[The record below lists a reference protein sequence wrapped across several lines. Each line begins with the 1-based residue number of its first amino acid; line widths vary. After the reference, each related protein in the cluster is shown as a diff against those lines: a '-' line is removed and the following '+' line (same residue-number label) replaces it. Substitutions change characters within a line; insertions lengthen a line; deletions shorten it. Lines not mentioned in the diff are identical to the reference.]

1 MEYDSRGLVSL
12 IILMGKPGS
21 HYRPTFSI
29 QFAAAVGLSNCPGAP
44 QLNFLLGRPQAK
56 RPAVDKTVPEPHG
69 KHIPSPEDHGDW
81 NNMQMTSQLS
91 LVASRMRASDL
102 RLLSLCLHRK

>member
-1 MEYDSRGLVSL
+1 VSL
-12 IILMGKPGS
+12 LILLGPGS

-29 QFAAAVGLSNCPGAP
+29 QFAAAVALSNCPGAP

-56 RPAVDKTVPEPHG
+56 RPAADKTVPEPDG
-69 KHIPSPEDHGDW
+69 KHLLSPEDHGDW
-81 NNMQMTSQLS
+81 NNLQMTSQLF
-91 LVASRMRASDL
+91 LVALRMRASDL